1 MSDTPL
7 CNVVIPPLQ
16 GAYTYASG
24 CYKEQIAVGQEVV
37 VPLGR
42 RVAQGFVTALVDAP
56 APGVPLDKI
65 KPLHQLPNAEP
76 VFNAQQLRF
85 FEWVA
90 RYYGEPLSNVI
101 ESAVPPRAKKK
112 HRRLVRIL
120 DSGETTRGAVA
131 QRVIELLRQSPHPL
145 PVEVV
150 EETIKGATEAIARLE
165 KKGFIEYVNEEVRLD
180 TLYSGEVP
188 EWARKDVALNE
199 SQTQA
204 LTHILSEHSFIP
216 YLLHG
221 VTGSGKTEVYIEAIR
236 EVVGRGMGALVIV
249 PEIALTPQLV
259 DRFRGR
265 LGENLALLH
274 SGLTQRV
281 RWEGWRT
288 LLEGGASV
296 AIGARSGI
304 FAPVPNLGL
313 IIVDEE
319 HDGSYKQQEGLRY
332 NARDLALARAQ
343 LEGCPVVLGSATP
356 SLESYHNAVQKR
368 YRYLPLPSRHE
379 SGSSL
384 SIRIVDMNKKK
395 PWEMKSKNLSPE
407 LHEAIAETIEKGE
420 QAFILYNRRGF
431 SNYLQCDQCEFVMH
445 CPHCSVTLT
454 YHKATGRAL
463 CHYCNFSCMP
473 PQLCP
478 SCTEKG
484 SDPIGTIT
492 FRGAGTEKIFDEL
505 LELFPEVKIERL
517 DRDVAS
523 DEARYRAILDR
534 VRSEE
539 TKVLVG
545 TQMIAKGHDLP
556 GVTLVG
562 VVDCD
567 VGLHMPDFRAGERI
581 FQLLTQ
587 ASGRAGRA
595 ERPGRVIL
603 QTRVPHHP
611 SLVKTVA
618 QDFRGF
624 AQAELL
630 ARSELGYPP
639 FSRLLRIVAS
649 SEELS
654 LAEKSLTAVRERAEA
669 FVKESKLELK
679 LLGPA
684 PAPLARLKTL
694 YRWHILVKSKSVS
707 SLLKLMR
714 ELRHEKTSSK
724 VRLVFDLDPQDLL

>member
-1 MSDTPL
+1 MTEKLL
-7 CNVVIPPLQ
+7 CNVAIPPLQ
-16 GAYTYASG
+16 GTYTYSIG
-24 CYKEQIAVGQEVV
+24 NLRDGVLVGQEVT

-42 RVAQGFVTALVDAP
+42 RLAHGFITGITDELAPEIPREKVKALSGLVET
-56 APGVPLDKI
+56 
-65 KPLHQLPNAEP
+65 EP
-76 VFNAQQLRF
+76 VFNEDQLRF

-101 ESAVPPRAKKK
+101 EAAIPPRAKKK
-112 HRRLVRIL
+112 HRRLVQL
-120 DSGETTRGAVA
+120 KEEVVTKGAVA
-131 QRVIELLRQSPHPL
+131 QKVVEALRKADGPVPVELL
-145 PVEVV
+145 
-150 EETIKGATEAIARLE
+150 EEEIKGATDALARLE
-165 KKGFIEYVNEEVRLD
+165 KKGVVEYLSEEVRLES
-180 TLYSGEVP
+180 LSSGEVP
-188 EWARKDVALNE
+188 HWAKRAVTLNE
-199 SQTQA
+199 FQERA
-204 LTHILSEHSFIP
+204 LEEILKAETFASF
-216 YLLHG
+216 LLHG

-236 EVVGRGMGALVIV
+236 EVVAKGKGALVIV

-265 LGENLALLH
+265 LGERLAVLH
-274 SGLTQRV
+274 SGLSQRV

-288 LLEGGASV
+288 LLEEGASV

-332 NARDLALARAQ
+332 NARDLALARGQ

-356 SLESYHNAVQKR
+356 SLESYYNAFQKR
-368 YRYLPLPSRHE
+368 YTYLPLPSRHE

-384 SIRIVDMNKKK
+384 SVRLIDMNKKK

-407 LHEAIAETIEKGE
+407 LHDAIAETVQRGE

-454 YHKATGRAL
+454 FHKTSGRAL
-463 CHYCNFSCMP
+463 CHYCNFSSTP
-473 PQLCP
+473 PESCP
-478 SCTEKG
+478 SCLDKGGEKVG
-484 SDPIGTIT
+484 AIT
-492 FRGAGTEKIFDEL
+492 YRGAGTEKIFDEL
-505 LELFPEVKIERL
+505 VELFPEVKIERL

-523 DEARYRAILDR
+523 DEIKYRGILDR

-539 TKVLVG
+539 TQVLVG

-595 ERPGRVIL
+595 EKPGRVLL
-603 QTRVPHHP
+603 QTRVPNHP
-611 SLVKTVA
+611 SLIRTVA

-624 AQAELL
+624 AQGELT
-630 ARSELGYPP
+630 ARQELGYPP
-639 FSRLLRIVAS
+639 FTRLLRIVAS
-649 SEELS
+649 SEDMS
-654 LAEKSLTAVRERAEA
+654 IAEKTLSVLRARAEQ
-669 FVKESKLELK
+669 FIRQSSLELK

-694 YRWHILVKSKSVS
+694 YRWHLLVKSKSAG

-714 ELRHEKTSSK
+714 DLKNEKTSTK
-724 VRLVFDLDPQDLL
+724 VRVIFDLDPQDLL